1 MLLNATLTVVKSK
14 AVNLFSRKITSCS
27 FKSNSGIHKF
37 RLNSF
42 DLKKKKRRNKNAV
55 KSRHL
60 MHKVF

>member
-1 MLLNATLTVVKSK
+1 MLLNTTLTVVKSK
-14 AVNLFSRKITSCS
+14 AVNLFSQKITSCS

-42 DLKKKKRRNKNAV
+42 ALKKRKKNNKNVV